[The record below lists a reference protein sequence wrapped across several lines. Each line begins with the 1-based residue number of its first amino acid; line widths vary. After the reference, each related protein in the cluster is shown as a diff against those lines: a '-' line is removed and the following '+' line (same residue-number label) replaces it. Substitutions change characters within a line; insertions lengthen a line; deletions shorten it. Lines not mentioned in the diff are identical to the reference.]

1 MCGGVLNTDPSTLNV
16 VKLPPSVRDVIT
28 KMLKPMNLSQGRYDK
43 FIQALSTWVNETER
57 GDKKALEA
65 ISIWNNTNC
74 RNRGMNEMYLLG
86 ICRGIESKSQ
96 AQKRNLDGLPPR
108 G

>member
-1 MCGGVLNTDPSTLNV
+1 MKPDPSTRNL
-16 VKLPPSVRDVIT
+16 VKLPENVHKAVT
-28 KMLKPMNLSQGRYDK
+28 KMLKPMKLNQGRYDS
-43 FIQALSTWVNETER
+43 FITELSTFVGNTER

-74 RNRGMNEMYLLG
+74 RNRGFREMYLLG
-86 ICRGIESKSQ
+86 ICRGVEDKAQ

>member
-1 MCGGVLNTDPSTLNV
+1 MNDKDGPSSRNTI
-16 VKLPPSVRDVIT
+16 KLPANVRDAVT

-43 FIQALSTWVNETER
+43 FITELNLFVKGHER

-65 ISIWNNTNC
+65 ISTWNNTNC
-74 RNRGMNEMYLLG
+74 RNRGKHEMYLLG
-86 ICRGIESKSQ
+86 ICRGIESEAQ
-96 AQKRNLDGLPPR
+96 AKKRNLDGLPPR

>member
-1 MCGGVLNTDPSTLNV
+1 MNTDPSARNI
-16 VKLPPSVRDVIT
+16 VKLPENVRDAVT
-28 KMLKPMNLSQGRYDK
+28 LMLKPMKLSQGRYDK
-43 FIQALSTWVNETER
+43 FITALSKWVNETER

-65 ISIWNNTNC
+65 ISTWNKVNC

-86 ICRGIESKSQ
+86 ICRGIEDKAQ